1 MAPSQEQQD
10 LLQEIALA
18 LQDDGPVS
26 VGTMFRSPALR
37 TGKKVVAFLG
47 SGPGDT
53 LILKLPRAR
62 AAALMEEGSAEP
74 VTIGKRTMRE
84 WIEVPARSDSAATR
98 TAWTGFAREALLYV
112 RSIPA

>member
-1 MAPSQEQQD
+1 MPVSRDAQD
-10 LLQEIALA
+10 LLHDIARA
-18 LQDDGPVS
+18 LQDDGPVT

-47 SGPGDT
+47 SSSGDS

-62 AAALMEEGSAEP
+62 AAALQAEGIAGP

-84 WIEVPARSDSAATR
+84 WVEVPAGTDSDATL
-98 TAWTGFAREALLYV
+98 TAWTAFAREALLYV